1 VGLESPF
8 YFLIDGYF
16 ISIIITINSFYF
28 ISIIISIYSFVLE
41 TLMFMET
48 YVDLNVVKLLKTFF
62 LEYKIYLTVDVR
74 FDRTCYAQEHRIIW
88 STFVSKLLPKVH
100 LDFFYYSFRYKALNI
115 HTHPR
120 PFSSKRNPTCRA
132 YGRC

>member
-1 VGLESPF
+1 MRGFGVSI

-48 YVDLNVVKLLKTFF
+48 YVDLNGVKILKTFF
-62 LEYKIYLTVDVR
+62 LRV
-74 FDRTCYAQEHRIIW
+74 
-88 STFVSKLLPKVH
+88 
-100 LDFFYYSFRYKALNI
+100 
-115 HTHPR
+115 
-120 PFSSKRNPTCRA
+120 
-132 YGRC
+132 